1 MSRVISACANVVL
14 VVCSIALTVLGL
26 EAFLW
31 VTASTHTVHA
41 SPPASVIAP
50 PPPASSIHKVVI
62 PPDILAAARSRQDV
76 ISMPESWKRRATTVA
91 GAVRA
96 NYWHGVLHVYNSDG
110 MRWARPFPDKQEDVY
125 RIIVV
130 GDSLTYGDGLA
141 AEGRFN
147 NLLNQWLNQQYRI
160 EVLNLGIDGRQSED
174 VLRLTRRYL
183 PILKPDLVV
192 YSVCLNDFLPSG
204 RGQYSDNAAYPFP
217 APEALKNA
225 FIRHTRAGAF
235 LSEQYDAALRRLHL
249 RADFFDDI
257 LADFDGY
264 QLRFASDVAEMNR
277 VVRAAGLPPLVGM
290 VIDQFPIYGQRG
302 YRIAKIAESAL
313 ATAGAEVIE
322 TEDYYRRY
330 HGHSMNIS
338 RWEGHP
344 NEVAN
349 FIWASML
356 SSGLR
361 GRPDL
366 QAFRR

>member
-1 MSRVISACANVVL
+1 MSRLISACANVVL
-14 VVCSIALTVLGL
+14 VVCSIALAFLGL

-31 VTASTHTVHA
+31 VTASTHTVQA

-50 PPPASSIHKVVI
+50 PPPASSNNEIVI
-62 PPDILAAARSRQDV
+62 PPDILAAARSRQDM
-76 ISMPESWKRRATTVA
+76 ISMPESWRRRRTKVA
-91 GAVRA
+91 GARHAV
-96 NYWHGVLHVYNSDG
+96 YWHGILHVYNSDG
-110 MRWARPFPDKQEDVY
+110 MRWVRPFPEKREEVY

-130 GDSLTYGDGLA
+130 GDSLTYGEGLT
-141 AEGRFN
+141 EEWRFT
-147 NLLNQWLNQQYRI
+147 NLLDQWLSQQYRI
-160 EVLNLGIDGRQSED
+160 EVLNLGANGLQSED
-174 VLRLTRRYL
+174 VLRVTRRYL
-183 PILKPDLVV
+183 PILKPDLVI
-192 YSVCLNDFLPSG
+192 YAVCLNDFLPSG

-225 FIRHTRAGAF
+225 FMRHTRVGAF

-257 LADFDGY
+257 LTDFDGY
-264 QLRFASDVAEMNR
+264 QQRFASDVAEMNR
-277 VVRAAGLPPLVGM
+277 VVRSAGVPPLVGM
-290 VIDQFPIYGQRG
+290 VIDQDPLYGHHG

-313 ATAGAEVIE
+313 ATAGADVID

-330 HGHSMNIS
+330 HGNSTRIS

-349 FIWASML
+349 YIWASML
-356 SSGLR
+356 SNELR
-361 GRPDL
+361 ARPDL